1 MKIEKRTAGFTEEE
15 LEEQAIAGEEEA
27 ESAEEPAPEVPAG
40 RKKPVLTYILI
51 LFIVAF
57 LLMAMSFAM
66 HQRSNTEAMTQLQ
79 SSVNAIQETQQT
91 QEKIIEVQDAL
102 RQKEEELEA
111 LEKSTA
117 EEQKAQQQQIDAQQ
131 RQIDALTNLYSLQQA
146 YSARD
151 FDSCRVILRVM
162 ETGGQ
167 AAVLEQIT
175 AQDGITPPAQRYLQ
189 LKEAIEAQ
197 AD

>member
-15 LEEQAIAGEEEA
+15 LEEQALAGEEAEA
-27 ESAEEPAPEVPAG
+27 SQQPEEAPAG

-102 RQKEEELEA
+102 RKKEEELES
-111 LEKSTA
+111 LEQSAA
-117 EEQKAQQQQIDAQQ
+117 EERAAQQQQIDAQQ
-131 RQIDALTNLYSLQQA
+131 RQIDALTNLYSLQQS

-151 FDSCRVILRVM
+151 FDACKAILQTM
-162 ETGGQ
+162 ESSGQ
-167 AAVLEQIT
+167 QAVLAQIT
-175 AQDGITPPAQRYLQ
+175 AQSGVTPPAQRYLQ
-189 LKEAIEAQ
+189 LKEAVEAQ

>member
-15 LEEQAIAGEEEA
+15 LEEQAIAGEEAEA
-27 ESAEEPAPEVPAG
+27 SRQPAEAPAG

-102 RQKEEELEA
+102 RKKEEELES
-111 LEKSTA
+111 LEQSAA
-117 EEQKAQQQQIDAQQ
+117 EERAAQQQQIDAQQ
-131 RQIDALTNLYSLQQA
+131 RQIDALTSLYSLQQS

-151 FDSCRVILRVM
+151 FDACKAILQAM
-162 ETGGQ
+162 EATGQ
-167 AAVLEQIT
+167 ASVLEQIT
-175 AQDGITPPAQRYLQ
+175 AQAGITPPAQRYLQ
-189 LKEAIEAQ
+189 LKEAIEAH
-197 AD
+197 AG

>member
-27 ESAEEPAPEVPAG
+27 ETAEEPASEVPAG

-79 SSVNAIQETQQT
+79 SSVNAIQETQRT

-111 LEKSTA
+111 LEQSTA
-117 EEQKAQQQQIDAQQ
+117 EEQQAQQQQIDAQQ
-131 RQIDALTNLYSLQQA
+131 RRIDALANLYSLQQA

-151 FDSCRVILRVM
+151 FDTCRVILRVM
-162 ETGGQ
+162 ESGGQ
-167 AAVLEQIT
+167 QALLEQVT
-175 AQDGITPPAQRYLQ
+175 AQAGITPPAQRYLQ

>member
-15 LEEQAIAGEEEA
+15 LEEQNAAGEETEVSQQP
-27 ESAEEPAPEVPAG
+27 EEVPAG

-79 SSVNAIQETQQT
+79 SSVNAIQETQRT

-111 LEKSTA
+111 LEQSTA
-117 EEQKAQQQQIDAQQ
+117 QEREAQQKQIDAQR

-151 FDSCRVILRVM
+151 FDTCQAILRLM
-162 ETGGQ
+162 ESSGQ
-167 AAVLEQIT
+167 VTVLSEIT
-175 AQDGITPPAQRYLQ
+175 AQSGITPPAQRYLQ

>member
-15 LEEQAIAGEEEA
+15 LEEQAIAGEEAEA
-27 ESAEEPAPEVPAG
+27 SRQPAEAPAG

-102 RQKEEELEA
+102 RKKEEELEDLQKA
-111 LEKSTA
+111 SA
-117 EEQKAQQQQIDAQQ
+117 EEREAQQQQIDAQQ
-131 RQIDALTNLYSLQQA
+131 RQIDALTSLYSLQQS

-151 FDSCRVILRVM
+151 FDTCKAILQAM
-162 ETGGQ
+162 EATGQ
-167 AAVLEQIT
+167 ASVLEQIT
-175 AQDGITPPAQRYLQ
+175 AQAGITPPAQRYLQ
-189 LKEAIEAQ
+189 LKEAIEAH
-197 AD
+197 AG

>member
-1 MKIEKRTAGFTEEE
+1 M
-15 LEEQAIAGEEEA
+15 
-27 ESAEEPAPEVPAG
+27 
-40 RKKPVLTYILI
+40 LTYILI

-102 RQKEEELEA
+102 RKKEEELES
-111 LEKSTA
+111 LEQSAA
-117 EEQKAQQQQIDAQQ
+117 EERAAQQQQIDAQQ
-131 RQIDALTNLYSLQQA
+131 RQIDALTNLYSLQQS

-151 FDSCRVILRVM
+151 FDACKAILQTM
-162 ETGGQ
+162 ESSGQ
-167 AAVLEQIT
+167 QAVLAQIT
-175 AQDGITPPAQRYLQ
+175 AQSGVTPPAQRYLQ
-189 LKEAIEAQ
+189 LKEAVEAQ